1 MKDARKEVGQQLA
14 RARRRRGLSQVVLA
28 GLIGRSESWLSQVE
42 RGARSIDSHSVL
54 TQLGEIL
61 GIPLEDLTVDEKG
74 GGVRR
79 YEAAAQ
85 IRDAM
90 TSYETL
96 AAYVAPTGA
105 TTQAPDLA
113 WLSNE
118 LRAVN
123 RLYQAAHY
131 DSAGQRLPR
140 LIKAAELAA
149 QAAPTRRRRA
159 AHTLL
164 ALVYHSAAMT
174 LNRVGEPE
182 LAWTAADRSL
192 GAAREADTPL
202 LAAAGAFRLGYIFVR
217 MRQPERAKAIALNTA
232 TALGSVPGKHD
243 PQRLSLVGG
252 LYLVAVTAA
261 ARQFDRAEVDANLK
275 QARRVAAALGG
286 DYNHFWTAFGP
297 TNVRIHELSAA
308 VTFGDPRHAI
318 DIGESLDVSRLASGL
333 RGRRAQVRLDL
344 ARAYGQQRK
353 DAAAVN
359 MLLDAENISPEL
371 VRYDVRTHDL
381 LAALIK
387 REHRAST
394 PQLRGLAHRAGV
406 I

>member
-1 MKDARKEVGQQLA
+1 MKDARKETGRQLA

-42 RGARSIDSHSVL
+42 RGTRSIDSHSVL
-54 TQLGEIL
+54 VQLAEIL
-61 GIPLEDLTVDEKG
+61 GVSLEDLTVDERG
-74 GGVRR
+74 GGMRR
-79 YEAAAQ
+79 YEAAAP

-96 AAYVAPTGA
+96 PSLLTRTSPKAQSA
-105 TTQAPDLA
+105 DLT

-131 DSAGQRLPR
+131 NTAGRRLPH
-140 LIKAAELAA
+140 LIKATEHAA
-149 QAAPTRRRRA
+149 QSAPAKRRRA
-159 AHTLL
+159 AHTLR
-164 ALVYHSAAMT
+164 ALIYQSAAMT
-174 LNRVGEPE
+174 LNRVGEAE

-192 GAAREADTPL
+192 AAAQDADNPL
-202 LAAAGAFRLGYIFVR
+202 LAAASAYRLGYVFVR
-217 MRQPERAKAIALNTA
+217 MREPEKAKSIALSSA
-232 TALGSVPGKHD
+232 ASFSRISDKRD

-252 LYLVAVTAA
+252 LHLVGVTAA

-275 QARRVAAALGG
+275 QARRIAAALGG

-297 TNVRIHELSAA
+297 TNIRIHELSAA
-308 VTFGDPRHAI
+308 VTFGDPRRAI
-318 DIGESLDVSRLASGL
+318 DIGESLNVSRLAPGL
-333 RGRRAQVRLDL
+333 RGRRAQVGLDL

-359 MLLDAENISPEL
+359 MLLDAEHISPEL
-371 VRYDVRTHDL
+371 VRYDPRTHDL
-381 LAALIK
+381 LTALIK

>member
-1 MKDARKEVGQQLA
+1 MKDARKGIGQQLA

-74 GGVRR
+74 GGVQR
-79 YEAAAQ
+79 YEAAALV
-85 IRDAM
+85 RDAL
-90 TSYETL
+90 TSYETI
-96 AAYVAPTGA
+96 ASFVAPSSPK
-105 TTQAPDLA
+105 TQVADLA

-131 DSAGQRLPR
+131 DTAGQRLPR
-140 LIKAAELAA
+140 LIKAAEHAA
-149 QAAPTRRRRA
+149 QATPVRRRRT
-159 AHTLL
+159 AHTLR

-174 LNRVGEPE
+174 LNRVGETE

-192 GAAREADTPL
+192 AAAREADAPL
-202 LAAAGAFRLGYIFVR
+202 LAGASAFRLGYVFVR
-217 MRQPERAKAIALNTA
+217 MREPERAKSIALSTA
-232 TALGSVPGKHD
+232 AALGSVPGRHD

-252 LYLVAVTAA
+252 LHLVGVTAA

-275 QARRVAAALGG
+275 QARRIATALGG

-308 VTFGDPRHAI
+308 VTFGDPRQAI
-318 DIGESLDVSRLASGL
+318 DIGESLDVSRLAPGL

-359 MLLDAENISPEL
+359 MLLDAEHISPEL

-381 LAALIK
+381 LGALIK

>member
-1 MKDARKEVGQQLA
+1 MKDTRKQIGQQIA

-28 GLIGRSESWLSQVE
+28 GLIGRSESWLGQVE
-42 RGARSIDSHSVL
+42 RGARSIDTHSVL
-54 TQLGEIL
+54 TQLAEIL
-61 GIPLEDLTVDEKG
+61 GVPLADLTVEEKG
-74 GGVRR
+74 GEVQR
-79 YEAAAQ
+79 YEAAAL

-90 TSYETL
+90 TSYEALPAFVT
-96 AAYVAPTGA
+96 PTSVRS
-105 TTQAPDLA
+105 QPPDLA

-131 DSAGQRLPR
+131 DTAGQRLPR
-140 LIKAAELAA
+140 LITAAERAV
-149 QAAPTRRRRA
+149 QATPARRRRT
-159 AHTLL
+159 AHTLR
-164 ALVYHSAAMT
+164 ALIYHSVAMT
-174 LNRVGEPE
+174 LNRVGETE

-192 GAAREADTPL
+192 AAAQDADNPL
-202 LAAAGAFRLGYIFVR
+202 LAAASAFRLGYVFVR
-217 MRQPERAKAIALNTA
+217 MREPEKAKSIALNTA
-232 TALGSVPGKHD
+232 AALGPVFDRPD
-243 PQRLSLVGG
+243 PQRLSLLGG
-252 LYLVAVTAA
+252 LHLVGVTAA
-261 ARQFDRAEVDANLK
+261 ARQFDRAEVDANLR
-275 QARRVAAALGG
+275 QARRAAAALGG
-286 DYNHFWTAFGP
+286 DHNHFWTAFGP

-318 DIGESLDVSRLASGL
+318 DIGESLDVSRLAPGL

-359 MLLDAENISPEL
+359 MLLDAEHISPEL
-371 VRYDVRTHDL
+371 VRYDPRTHAL
-381 LAALIK
+381 LTALIK

-406 I
+406 V

>member
-1 MKDARKEVGQQLA
+1 MKGRRETGQQLA

-54 TQLGEIL
+54 TQLTEIL
-61 GIPLEDLTVDEKG
+61 GVSLDDLAVDESG
-74 GGVRR
+74 GGMRR
-79 YEAAAQ
+79 YEAAAP

-96 AAYVAPTGA
+96 PSLLARTSLEAQFA
-105 TTQAPDLA
+105 DLT

-131 DSAGQRLPR
+131 DTAGQRLPH
-140 LIKAAELAA
+140 LIKAAEHAA
-149 QAAPTRRRRA
+149 HSTPAKRRRV
-159 AHTLL
+159 AHTLR
-164 ALVYHSAAMT
+164 ALVYQSVAMI
-174 LNRVGEPE
+174 LNRVGEAE
-182 LAWTAADRSL
+182 LAWMAADRSL
-192 GAAREADTPL
+192 AAAQDADNPL
-202 LAAAGAFRLGYIFVR
+202 LAAASAYRLGYVFVR
-217 MRQPERAKAIALNTA
+217 MRKPEKAKSLALSSA
-232 TALGSVPGKHD
+232 AALGQTSDRRD

-252 LYLVAVTAA
+252 LHLVGVTAA
-261 ARQFDRAEVDANLK
+261 ARQFDRAEVDASLK
-275 QARRVAAALGG
+275 QARRIAVALGG

-318 DIGESLDVSRLASGL
+318 DIGESLNVSRLAPGL
-333 RGRRAQVRLDL
+333 RGRRAQVGLDL

-359 MLLDAENISPEL
+359 TLLEAEHISPEL
-371 VRYDVRTHDL
+371 VRYDPRTHDL
-381 LAALIK
+381 LTVLIK

-394 PQLRGLAHRAGV
+394 LQLRGLAHRAGV